1 MSATRHA
8 SVDTVLGALTI
19 VADAE
24 SVVGIYFP
32 DHTHPPTPE
41 AIGEVVNEG
50 DDPLIS
56 RAARELREY
65 LDGRRQRFDVPVS
78 TDGDEFSESVWA
90 YLRTVPFGE
99 TTTYGRIARELGNPG
114 LAQRVGRA
122 VGHNPVSI
130 LIPCHRVVGAD
141 GALTGY
147 AGGLERKRA
156 LLDLEAS
163 EDSRLF

>member
-8 SVDTVLGALTI
+8 SVDTVLGALTV

-24 SVVGIYFP
+24 SVVGVYFP
-32 DHTHPPTPE
+32 DHSYPPTAE
-41 AIGEVVNEG
+41 AIGEVVNED
-50 DDPLIS
+50 DDPLIG

-65 LDGRRQRFDVPVS
+65 LEGRRRSFDVPVS
-78 TDGDEFSESVWA
+78 TDGDEFSQSVWA
-90 YLRTVPFGE
+90 FLRTIPFGE
-99 TTTYGRIARELGNPG
+99 TTTYGHIARELGNPG

-130 LIPCHRVVGAD
+130 IVPCHRVVGVD

-156 LLDLEAS
+156 LLDLES
-163 EDSRLF
+163 GEDSRLF